1 MVLATDGR
9 YATQAPAQLE
19 AAGSDA
25 TVVIAS
31 DLVASGAD
39 VLRVQPGLR
48 SKATSSA
55 GISSANGLRRSPTAS
70 FVAVSGLLRE
80 LRSVK
85 DPAELARIEAAAA
98 LADAALADT
107 EVLRA
112 PGTTERQLGL
122 ALDDAMRAAVRPVR
136 RTRRSSRRAP
146 TPLPHARP
154 SDRAF
159 EVGDLLI
166 VDVGALVDGYRSDMT
181 RSFVIGGPD
190 AADDVAREILPLVT
204 EAQAAAVAVV
214 APGVEAKAVDDAVD
228 RSSPKPGW

>member
-1 MVLATDGR
+1 MQGRADRLRKAMLERELDVFVVVDLPSVRWLSGFTGSNGLAVISAEALVLATDGR

-39 VLRVQPGLR
+39 GLAGAARVALEGDV
-48 SKATSSA
+48 
-55 GISSANGLRRSPTAS
+55 ISWDQQRQWAAALADSEL
-70 FVAVSGLLRE
+70 VAVSGLLRE

-107 EVLRA
+107 ETLRM

-122 ALDDAMRAAVRPVR
+122 ALVR

-146 TPLPHARP
+146 TPRCRMLAR
-154 SDRAF
+154 A
-159 EVGDLLI
+159 
-166 VDVGALVDGYRSDMT
+166 
-181 RSFVIGGPD
+181 IGHLRP
-190 AADDVAREILPLVT
+190 AIF
-204 EAQAAAVAVV
+204 
-214 APGVEAKAVDDAVD
+214 
-228 RSSPKPGW
+228 